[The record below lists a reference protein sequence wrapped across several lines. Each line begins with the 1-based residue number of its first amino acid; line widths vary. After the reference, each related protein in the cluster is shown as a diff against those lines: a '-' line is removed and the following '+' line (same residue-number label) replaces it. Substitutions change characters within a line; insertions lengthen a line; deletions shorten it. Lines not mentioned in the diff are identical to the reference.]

1 MRTFARCFLLFGLVA
16 AVPRVAAAQATLAG
30 EVKDPTGAAL
40 PGVTVEAA
48 SPAVIEKVR
57 TAVTDG
63 SGRYRLESLP
73 AGSYTVTFS
82 LSGFAPVKREGLIVS
97 GSGVI
102 TVDAALTVGAAETIT
117 VTARRRDESSLDVP
131 GAINAFTA
139 ADIKTAGI
147 DRPQDFVALTP
158 NMSLV
163 QTQNQGTSFVTV
175 RGISQAR
182 NSEPSVAV
190 LIDGVQMANPSQLN
204 QELFDIDTIQVL
216 KGPQGALYG
225 RNAIGGAIIINTKK
239 PSDVFQGN
247 LTLGSD
253 SGPGITVRGSMSG
266 PISKTLKYIASGS
279 LFDTKGYIRNVY
291 LNENADPFR
300 DVSGRL
306 RLVWEPSKELSA
318 DMRVYASGVRTQ
330 ALYFNVTE
338 SVNDTSLPVRVNNAG
353 ANIRNMFGT
362 SLKLDYVKPLGT
374 LTSITAYDRFN
385 ELLTGDQFNFL
396 PIPESVLFRFFGA
409 DQAQHQFLDVNAVS
423 EALQFVSPATKRVR
437 WIVGAYGIATNRFIS
452 TGNVFDLGTGVV
464 PEVRRDPL
472 PLFNPQFTFLADAQ
486 NNFAWAMFGNVDF
499 DLTDKLEL
507 STALRYD
514 SDHRENTTKTPA
526 EFIPAPLVGIAFP
539 GQVRTHTWDDWQPK
553 VTLRYKPTRDSTLY
567 IGYSRG
573 FRSGGFNQTGV
584 GAAGIAGVND
594 LFDAETADTYEAGAK
609 ADFLDRRV
617 GANLSVYHTRAKG
630 SYFFVFD
637 PNTSTQN
644 LGNLDRVDYN
654 GAEFEVRGRILE
666 GFDGYV
672 GLGFTDSDI
681 KASRRAA
688 SDVGKQAPLVSQY
701 TANVGLQYRR
711 PLRSALSAF
720 VRSDIE
726 VIGPTWFY
734 PDNFTVRDPVRLLDM
749 RLGVDGKSWSVTVW
763 AKNLTDKK
771 YNAEWSPGPM
781 FFPNPGYTNNF
792 VFKAMPRRWGVDLSY
807 RF

>member
-1 MRTFARCFLLFGLVA
+1 MRTIARCFLLFGLVA

-30 EVKDPTGAAL
+30 EVKDATGAVL

-48 SPAVIEKVR
+48 SPALIEKVR
-57 TAVTDG
+57 AAVTDA
-63 SGRYRLESLP
+63 SGRYRIESLP
-73 AGSYTVTFS
+73 PGSYAVTFS
-82 LSGFAPVKREGLIVS
+82 LSGFAPVKRENIMVS

-102 TVDAALTVGAAETIT
+102 TVDMALTVGAAEMIT
-117 VTARRRDESSLDVP
+117 VTARRRDEASLDVP

-139 ADIKTAGI
+139 ADVKTAGI
-147 DRPQDFVALTP
+147 DRPQDFIALTP

-190 LIDGVQMANPSQLN
+190 LIDGVQMANPSQFN

-225 RNAIGGAIIINTKK
+225 RNAIGGAIIINTKP
-239 PSDVFQGN
+239 PSDVFHSN
-247 LTLGSD
+247 VTVGSD
-253 SGPGITVRGSMSG
+253 SGPGINVRGNVTG
-266 PISKTLKYIASGS
+266 PISGTLKYIASAS
-279 LFDTKGYIRNVY
+279 VLDTKGFIKNVY

-318 DMRVYASGVRTQ
+318 DVRVYGSAVRTQ
-330 ALYFNVTE
+330 ALYFNITE

-353 ANIRNMFGT
+353 VNDRNLFGT
-362 SLKLDYVKPLGT
+362 SLKLDYKRPLGT
-374 LTSITAYDRFN
+374 LTSVTAYDKLN

-396 PIPESVLFRFFGA
+396 PIPESVLFKFFGA

-423 EALQFVSPATKRVR
+423 EAVQFASPATKRVR
-437 WIVGAYGIATNRFIS
+437 WIVGGYLISTDRFIS
-452 TGNVFDLGTGVV
+452 TGNVFDLGTGEV
-464 PEVRRDPL
+464 PEVKRHPL
-472 PLFNPQFTFLADAQ
+472 PLFNPQFTYLADSQ
-486 NNFAWAMFGNVDF
+486 DNFAWAMFANVDVN
-499 DLTDKLEL
+499 LTDKLEL

-514 SDHRENTTKTPA
+514 RDHRENTTETPA
-526 EFIPAPLVGIAFP
+526 EFIPAPLVGTAFP
-539 GQVRTHTWDDWQPK
+539 GEVRTDTWDDLQPK
-553 VTLRYKPTRDSTLY
+553 VTLRHKPTRDSTLY
-567 IGYSRG
+567 VGYSRG

-584 GAAGIAGVND
+584 GAAGIPGIND
-594 LFDAETADTYEAGAK
+594 LFDAETADTYEGGAK
-609 ADFLDRRV
+609 AEFLDRRV
-617 GANLSVYHTRAKG
+617 GANVSVYHTQAKG
-630 SYFFVFD
+630 TYFFVFD
-637 PNTSTQN
+637 PTTSTQN
-644 LGNLDRVDYN
+644 LGNLDRVDYT

-672 GLGFTDSDI
+672 GLGVTDSDI
-681 KASRRAA
+681 KESRRAA
-688 SDVGKQAPLVSQY
+688 SDVGKEAPLVSRY
-701 TANVGLQYRR
+701 TANVSLQYRH

-720 VRSDIE
+720 VRSDVE

-734 PDNFTVRDPVRLLDM
+734 PDNFTERDPVTLLNV
-749 RLGVDGKSWSVTVW
+749 RLGVDSKSWSATVW
-763 AKNLTDKK
+763 AKNLTDNK

-792 VFKAMPRRWGVDLSY
+792 VFKALPRRWGVDLNY

>member
-1 MRTFARCFLLFGLVA
+1 MRTIARCFLLLGLVA
-16 AVPRVAAAQATLAG
+16 VVPRVAAAQATLAG
-30 EVKDPTGAAL
+30 EVKDPTGAVL

-48 SPAVIEKVR
+48 SPALSEKVR

-73 AGSYTVTFS
+73 PGSYTVTFS

-102 TVDAALTVGAAETIT
+102 TVDVALTVGAAETIT

-139 ADIKTAGI
+139 AEIKTAGI

-190 LIDGVQMANPSQLN
+190 LIDGVQMANPSQFN
-204 QELFDIDTIQVL
+204 QELFDIDTIEVL

-239 PSDVFQGN
+239 PSDLFQGN
-247 LTLGSD
+247 VTLGSD
-253 SGPGITVRGSMSG
+253 SGPGINVRGGVSG
-266 PISKTLKYIASGS
+266 PISDKLKYIASANF
-279 LFDTKGYIRNVY
+279 LDTKGYIRNVF
-291 LNENADPFR
+291 LDENADPFR

-318 DMRVYASGVRTQ
+318 DVRVYGSRVRTQ
-330 ALYFNVTE
+330 ALYFNITE
-338 SVNDTSLPVRVNNAG
+338 SVNDTSLPVRVNNPG
-353 ANIRNMFGT
+353 VNERNLFGT

-374 LTSITAYDRFN
+374 LTSITAYDRLN
-385 ELLTGDQFNFL
+385 ELLTGDQFDFL
-396 PIPESVLFRFFGA
+396 PIPQSVLFKFFGA

-423 EALQFVSPATKRVR
+423 EELHFASPATKRVR
-437 WIVGAYGIATNRFIS
+437 WIGGGYLIATDRFIS

-464 PEVRRDPL
+464 PEVKREPL
-472 PLFNPQFTFLADAQ
+472 PLFNPQFTFLADTQ
-486 NNFAWAMFGNVDF
+486 NNFAWALFGNVDVN
-499 DLTDKLEL
+499 LTDKLEL

-514 SDHRENTTKTPA
+514 RDHRKNTTETPA
-526 EFIPAPLVGIAFP
+526 EFIPAPLKGIAFP
-539 GQVRTHTWDDWQPK
+539 GQVRTHTWDDLQPK
-553 VTLRYKPTRDSTLY
+553 VTLRHKPTRDSTLY
-567 IGYSRG
+567 VGYSRG

-584 GAAGIAGVND
+584 GAAGIAGVSD
-594 LFDAETADTYEAGAK
+594 LFDAETANTYEGGAK

-617 GANLSVYHTRAKG
+617 GANVSIYHTQAKG
-630 SYFFVFD
+630 TYFFVFD

-644 LGNLDRVDYN
+644 LGNLDRVDYT
-654 GAEFEVRGRILE
+654 GAEFELRGRILE

-672 GLGFTDSDI
+672 GLGYTNSDI
-681 KASRRAA
+681 KESRRAA
-688 SDVGKQAPLVSQY
+688 SDVGKEAPLVSRY
-701 TANVGLQYRR
+701 TTNVGLQYRHS
-711 PLRSALSAF
+711 LRTELSAF
-720 VRSDIE
+720 VRSDVE

-734 PDNFTVRDPVRLLDM
+734 PDNFTERDPVTLLNV
-749 RLGVDGKSWSVTVW
+749 RLGVDHKSWSATVW

-792 VFKAMPRRWGVDLSY
+792 VFKAMPRRWGVDLNY